1 MAMRFNVAQ
10 MLQEPIGSTR
20 SHRVQ
25 EASASWEGLQAWHLE
40 GWLKF
45 TRTDMGIWVLG
56 RLKAEV
62 SAECSRCLTHVEEP
76 LDTEISEQFYPT
88 VDYSTGTATALSL
101 LEDGAFRINATN
113 ELDVREAFRQN
124 LITSLPMKPL
134 CKPDCAGICP
144 DCGTN
149 RNESKCRCGED
160 VRDPR
165 WARLLELLPST
176 DSGIERGQ

>member
-1 MAMRFNVAQ
+1 MRFNVAQ

-25 EASASWEGLQAWHLE
+25 EASAFWEGLQAWHLE

-56 RLKAEV
+56 RLTAEV

-88 VDYSTGTATALSL
+88 VDIFAGRAIAPPL
-101 LEDGAFRINATN
+101 LEDGAFRIDATN

-124 LITSLPMKPL
+124 LIASLPMKPL

-165 WARLLELLPST
+165 WARLLELLPPT
-176 DSGIERGQ
+176 DSGVERGQ